1 MITKSSILYN
11 TKEIQ
16 KEREEIPTEI
26 PVWGDMLSRYTAL
39 CVLKALNVPY
49 ALIALNF

>member
-1 MITKSSILYN
+1 MAEIVMITESSILYN

-26 PVWGDMLSRYTAL
+26 PV
-39 CVLKALNVPY
+39 
-49 ALIALNF
+49 